1 MELLPPKIRI
11 SEKSKGK
18 GRKRLTIAKIENKE
32 SLKVICSK
40 RRKGLFSKAEQLSKL
55 CGAQVVV
62 LTFSPSGKPYCF
74 AQPSLPS
81 VVNRYLE
88 TQNNSTDHVEADHD
102 HEEADE
108 ASNNKKEE
116 EEFWWDSV
124 DLDELESIE
133 ELQQF
138 VKSGEDL
145 QMNLS
150 KKIRQLR
157 IQEEEKNGIVFYL

>member
-1 MELLPPKIRI
+1 MELLPPKNRI

-55 CGAQVVV
+55 CGAQVAV
-62 LTFSPSGKPYCF
+62 LTFSPSGKPHCF

-102 HEEADE
+102 EEADE
-108 ASNNKKEE
+108 ASNKKE

-124 DLDELESIE
+124 DPDELESIE

-138 VKSGEDL
+138 V
-145 QMNLS
+145 N

-157 IQEEEKNGIVFYL
+157 IQEEEKNGLINFMF